1 LLPPDPANE
10 TEKQIVKKSVLA
22 STVLIALSTA
32 SLPADAASANEL
44 TQIREQLESLM
55 QRVDRLEQEN
65 TQLKAEN
72 ETLKAADEK
81 LQAQDDYLKSET
93 RGLRKESAQHAVEVG
108 KVKGADWA
116 GKVAITGDMRYRY
129 EMISDETLSSGVQT
143 ADRYRD
149 RVRARLNATVKAT
162 DNITVG
168 IGMATT
174 EGGDPRSSNQSLTGV
189 FSRKSLDL
197 DTAYFDWKFATWGNL
212 IGGKMKQ
219 PFVKPGQSLFWD
231 NDINPEGLAVNFAS
245 GMFFGTAYNYW
256 INEVSGAENTR
267 TSDTMLHGL
276 QVGTRLPIGAGNLML
291 AAHYYDLSSGEGRA
305 PFYNG
310 NPNGNTTVGVGTP
323 VTAVLANDFEVINV
337 SAEFSTLLGQLPLQI
352 WADAAQNQ
360 DPDDLDTAWS
370 VGALFGKAGSYR
382 TWEAGLAYQVIEK
395 DALFAQLIDSDFAGG
410 VSDSEGWVLRAGY
423 APVRNWVL
431 NATYFLNK
439 RNRDVGTSSGQSEI
453 DYDRLQVD
461 FNVKF

>member
-1 LLPPDPANE
+1 MKNL
-10 TEKQIVKKSVLA
+10 ILA
-22 STVLIALSTA
+22 AAVATALSVSA
-32 SLPADAASANEL
+32 QAGAASPNEL
-44 TQIREQLESLM
+44 GQIREQLESLM
-55 QRVDRLEQEN
+55 QRVDKLEQEN

-72 ETLKAADEK
+72 ETLKATDEK
-81 LQAQDDYLKSET
+81 LEAQDDYLKSEA
-93 RGLRKESAQHAVEVG
+93 RGLRKEAAQQAVEVG

-129 EMISDETLSSGVQT
+129 EMISDETLSGGVQA

-189 FSRKSLDL
+189 FSRKSFDL
-197 DTAYFDWKFATWGNL
+197 DTAYFDWKFATWANL

-231 NDINPEGLAVNFAS
+231 NDVNPEGLALNFTS

-256 INEVSGAENTR
+256 INEVSGAETTR
-267 TSDTMLHGL
+267 TSDTMLYGL
-276 QVGTRLPIGAGNLML
+276 QVGTRLPIGASNLML
-291 AAHYYDLSSGEGRA
+291 AAHYYDLSAGQGRA
-305 PFYNG
+305 PFYN
-310 NPNGNTTVGVGTP
+310 NSSNGNTTVNVGTP
-323 VTAVLANDFEVINV
+323 ATAVLVNDYEVINL
-337 SAEFSTLLGQLPLQI
+337 SAEFNTVLGQLPLQI
-352 WADAAQNQ
+352 WADAAQNR

-370 VGALFGKAGSYR
+370 VGALFGKATNYR

-410 VSDSEGWVLRAGY
+410 VSDSEGWVLRAGF

-439 RNRDVGTSSGQSEI
+439 RNRDVATSSGQSEI

-461 FNVKF
+461 FNVRF

>member
-1 LLPPDPANE
+1 MNNL
-10 TEKQIVKKSVLA
+10 VLA
-22 STVLIALSTA
+22 AAVAAALSMA
-32 SLPADAASANEL
+32 SMGANAATSPNEL
-44 TQIREQLESLM
+44 AQIREQLEALL
-55 QRVDRLEQEN
+55 QRVDKLEKEN
-65 TQLKAEN
+65 TELKAEN
-72 ETLKAADEK
+72 ENLKATDEK
-81 LQAQDDYLKSET
+81 LLANDDYLKGEA
-93 RGLRKESAQHAVEVG
+93 RGLRKEAAQQAVEVG

-116 GKVAITGDMRYRY
+116 GKVAITGDVRYRY
-129 EMISDETLSSGVQT
+129 EMISDETLSGGVQT

-149 RVRARLNATVKAT
+149 RIRARLNATVKAT

-174 EGGDPRSSNQSLTGV
+174 EGGDPRSSNQSLTGA

-197 DTAYFDWKFATWGNL
+197 DSAYFDWKFSSWGNL
-212 IGGKMKQ
+212 IGGKMRQ

-231 NDINPEGLAVNFAS
+231 NDLNPEGLAVNFQS

-256 INEVSGAENTR
+256 LTEQSGAENTR
-267 TSDTMLHGL
+267 TADTMLHGL
-276 QVGTRLPIGAGNLML
+276 QIGTRLPIGNNTLLL
-291 AAHYYDLSSGEGRA
+291 AAHYYDLSAAEGRS

-310 NPNGNTTVGVGTP
+310 ATNQNNANGNTVIDTDP
-323 VTAVLANDFEVINV
+323 TAANNFVLVYDYQVINL
-337 SAEFSTLLGQLPLQI
+337 SAEFNTLLGQLPLQI

-360 DPDDLDTAWS
+360 DADDLDTAWS
-370 VGALFGKAGSYR
+370 AGVLFGKASNYR
-382 TWEAGLAYQVIEK
+382 TWEFGAGYQVIEK

-410 VSDSEGWVLRAGY
+410 VSDAEGWVLRAGY
-423 APVRNWVL
+423 TPVRNWTL

-439 RNRDVGTSSGQSEI
+439 RNTDVAASSGQTEI